1 MRKESGSNSEI
12 RCNQFGLVVFSLI
25 VELRM
30 YKGMSLGRW
39 WGAQKSLGKTGLK
52 KLKVPVGPPSGLEA
66 KISFVR
72 IANVVAA

>member
-1 MRKESGSNSEI
+1 
-12 RCNQFGLVVFSLI
+12 
-25 VELRM
+25 M